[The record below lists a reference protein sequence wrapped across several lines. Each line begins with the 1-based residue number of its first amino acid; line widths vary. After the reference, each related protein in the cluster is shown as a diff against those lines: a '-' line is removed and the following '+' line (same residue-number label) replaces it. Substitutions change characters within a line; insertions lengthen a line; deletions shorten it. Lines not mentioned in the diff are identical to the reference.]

1 MLWWGILNDGRCRPS
16 RMGRGPSLTLWQIAR
31 GLFDGR
37 RRGDTCADEV
47 ISIAGEDIIMREID
61 SRSDRDGR
69 STA

>member
-1 MLWWGILNDGRCRPS
+1 
-16 RMGRGPSLTLWQIAR
+16 MGRGPSLTLWQIAR